1 MNNKWILYRH
11 TSPSGKVYI
20 GITSRNKAYKRW
32 KYGHGYKGCK
42 AFYNAIL
49 KYGWDNIKHEVLFT
63 NLEEDRAK
71 RLEIELIRHYKALG
85 ASYNITNG
93 GDGYLGYTPSNE
105 TRAKMRAT
113 KIGKPLSESHR
124 RKLSEAQ
131 MGRVGTMLGKKHSEE
146 TKLKMSMAHKGKK
159 HNMKLPYEERLPI
172 YRKAQKCK
180 TVLQYNKEGIILNIF
195 SSVNEA
201 AKYINTS
208 PSHISECCR
217 GKLKTLKGYIWRFK
231 DD

>member
-1 MNNKWILYRH
+1 MKDKKWILYRH
-11 TSPSGKVYI
+11 TSPSGKVYV

-32 KYGHGYKGCK
+32 EYGHGYKGCK

-105 TRAKMRAT
+105 TRVKMRAT

-159 HNMKLPYEERLPI
+159 HSETWNYNHNQSLKSKHFHWYTNGKTNLHIADGNPI
-172 YRKAQKCK
+172 PEGFYRDRYVDDEFKKKCGIKNKGK
-180 TVLQYNKEGIILNIF
+180 TPWNK
-195 SSVNEA
+195 
-201 AKYINTS
+201 K
-208 PSHISECCR
+208 
-217 GKLKTLKGYIWRFK
+217 
-231 DD
+231 

>member
-1 MNNKWILYRH
+1 MNKKWILYRH
-11 TSPSGKVYI
+11 TSPSDKVYI
-20 GITSRNKAYKRW
+20 GITSQNNVKIRW
-32 KYGHGYKGCK
+32 CRGSSYKGCPY
-42 AFYNAIL
+42 FFHAIL
-49 KYGWDNIKHEVLFT
+49 KYGWDNIKHEVLFA

-71 RLEIELIRHYKALG
+71 RLEIELIRHYKSLG
-85 ASYNITNG
+85 VSYNITNG

-105 TRAKMRAT
+105 TRAKMRAA

-159 HNMKLPYEERLPI
+159 HNMKLPYEERLSI

-180 TVLQYNKEGIILNIF
+180 TVLQCNKEGMILNIF
-195 SSVNEA
+195 SSINEA